1 METYI
6 FSQIL
11 TIIAYIIC
19 GIGFLKKEKIHI
31 LFYSTLFSILI
42 LIQYLLLK
50 AYSGVIS
57 CIISI
62 IRNLLFIHHTKR
74 NIQNNKLEL
83 LLLCIFTILLTSCI
97 YKSPLDILP
106 MVLALLGIISY
117 WNTNTRLLRIFNI
130 LCSICYV
137 LYAIPLKSY
146 VTIVCEMYLIVT
158 SIIGL
163 IKYEK

>member
-1 METYI
+1 MEIYI
-6 FSQIL
+6 LSQIL

-42 LIQYLLLK
+42 LLQYLLLN
-50 AYSGVIS
+50 AYSGVIA

-62 IRNLLFIHHTKR
+62 IRNLLFIHHIKR

-83 LLLCIFTILLTSCI
+83 LLFCIFTVLLTSCI
-97 YKSPLDILP
+97 YKSPFDILP
-106 MVLALLGIISY
+106 MLLSLLGIISY
-117 WNTNTRLLRIFNI
+117 WNTNTKLLRVFNI

-137 LYAIPLKSY
+137 LYSIPLKSY
-146 VTIVCEMYLIVT
+146 VTIVCEIYLIIT

-163 IKYEK
+163 IRYEK